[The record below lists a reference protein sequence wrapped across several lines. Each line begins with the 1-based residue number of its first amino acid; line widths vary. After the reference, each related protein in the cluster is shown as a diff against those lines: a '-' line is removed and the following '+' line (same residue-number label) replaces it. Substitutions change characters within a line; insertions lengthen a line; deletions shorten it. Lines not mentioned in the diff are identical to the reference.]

1 MHPKWVSHNRLV
13 EAGFMLAS
21 VEVFN
26 PDTSASVYDAETN
39 TWDATK
45 TVVWSG
51 LARVQPKT
59 SNTALNSGM
68 NPTDIGEVYMH
79 LGATGLVDIR
89 PGHQIFVTSCDTNPQ
104 LVNFIYTV
112 KSSINSSN
120 AWNRVLLCE
129 VDQEVR
135 RSV

>member
-1 MHPKWVSHNRLV
+1 
-13 EAGFMLAS
+13 MLAQ

-26 PDTSASVYDAETN
+26 PDTSASVYDAEAN
-39 TWDATK
+39 TWDSTK
-45 TVVWSG
+45 TTIWSG
-51 LARVQPKT
+51 SARVQPKT
-59 SNTALNSGM
+59 SNTSLNSGM

-79 LGATGLVDIR
+79 LADVGTADIR
-89 PGHQIFVTSCDTNPQ
+89 PGHQIFVTSCAANPQ

-112 KSSINSSN
+112 KGSVNSSN

-129 VDQEVR
+129 VDEEVR